1 MFGTTTLPHCYARDD
16 APTYVMSIKNS
27 CAFTGHRKIEESF
40 DGALLEYC
48 IRRVIGKGVTD
59 FYCGMAM
66 GFDML
71 AAEAVLSLKREFPEI
86 RLIACVPCP
95 NQSRFFSQENKDKY
109 EEILAKCDEVR
120 VLHDHYFRGC
130 MLVRDRY
137 MVDNCAY
144 LIAYLRTPD
153 GGTNYTLDYASIND
167 KEVFVL

>member
-1 MFGTTTLPHCYARDD
+1 
-16 APTYVMSIKNS
+16 MSIKKN
-27 CAFTGHRKIEESF
+27 CAFTGHRKIEENF
-40 DGALLEYC
+40 DTELLGYC
-48 IRRVIGKGVTD
+48 IRRVISEGVVN

-66 GFDML
+66 GFDLL
-71 AAEAVLSLKREFPEI
+71 AAETVLSLKREFPDI

-109 EEILAKCDEVR
+109 DEILAKCDEVR

-144 LIAYLRTPD
+144 LIAYVRSAD
-153 GGTNYTLDYASIND
+153 GGTSYTLDYATTNARQI
-167 KEVFVL
+167 FIF